1 MEQLKLVP
9 IYKKYLKI
17 KTKGKPMKEKII
29 IALVSATFIGVVYF
43 VSYSNESSKSEAV
56 VIGEI
61 TPVKIEEQ
69 PMDFINED
77 ASKTDILDEVEL
89 EIELS
94 SMNSCV
100 LEKMDTDLLSFSE
113 AFGYFRQCLG
123 SDSNFQWKGLE
134 YTTLLS
140 EEVIINVA
148 DSVLVEEK
156 SKHTEISQ
164 IH

>member
-1 MEQLKLVP
+1 
-9 IYKKYLKI
+9 
-17 KTKGKPMKEKII
+17 MKEKII

-123 SDSNFQWKGLE
+123 SDSSFQWKGLK

-156 SKHTEISQ
+156 SKDTEISQ

>member
-1 MEQLKLVP
+1 
-9 IYKKYLKI
+9 
-17 KTKGKPMKEKII
+17 MKEKMTV
-29 IALVSATFIGVVYF
+29 ALVFALIIGLAYF
-43 VSYSNESSKSEAV
+43 SSFSIESSKSEIEV
-56 VIGEI
+56 SDKS
-61 TPVKIEEQ
+61 TPVKIENQ
-69 PMDFINED
+69 STDFINDDTSET
-77 ASKTDILDEVEL
+77 ATYNEVEL
-89 EIELS
+89 EVDFS

-113 AFGYFRQCLG
+113 AFGYFRLCLG
-123 SDSNFQWKGLE
+123 SDSSFQWKGLG

-156 SKHTEISQ
+156 SKDTEISQ

>member
-1 MEQLKLVP
+1 
-9 IYKKYLKI
+9 
-17 KTKGKPMKEKII
+17 MKEKIT

-123 SDSNFQWKGLE
+123 SHSSFHWKGLE

-140 EEVIINVA
+140 EEVIINAA

-156 SKHTEISQ
+156 SKDTEISQ
-164 IH
+164 VR

>member
-1 MEQLKLVP
+1 
-9 IYKKYLKI
+9 
-17 KTKGKPMKEKII
+17 MKEKII

-61 TPVKIEEQ
+61 TPVQIEEQ
-69 PMDFINED
+69 PMDFINKG
-77 ASKTDILDEVEL
+77 ASETDILDEVEL

-123 SDSNFQWKGLE
+123 SDSSFQWKGLE

-156 SKHTEISQ
+156 SKDTEISQ

>member
-1 MEQLKLVP
+1 
-9 IYKKYLKI
+9 
-17 KTKGKPMKEKII
+17 MKEKII

-61 TPVKIEEQ
+61 TPVKIEKQ
-69 PMDFINED
+69 PMDFINEN
-77 ASKTDILDEVEL
+77 ASETDILDEVEL

-123 SDSNFQWKGLE
+123 SHRSFHWKGLE

-140 EEVIINVA
+140 EEVIINVV
-148 DSVLVEEK
+148 DSVLVEEI
-156 SKHTEISQ
+156 SKDTEILQ

>member
-1 MEQLKLVP
+1 
-9 IYKKYLKI
+9 
-17 KTKGKPMKEKII
+17 MKEKII

-77 ASKTDILDEVEL
+77 ASETDILDEVEL

-123 SDSNFQWKGLE
+123 SDSSFQWKGLE

-156 SKHTEISQ
+156 SKDTEISQ
-164 IH
+164 VR

>member
-1 MEQLKLVP
+1 
-9 IYKKYLKI
+9 
-17 KTKGKPMKEKII
+17 MKEKIT

-123 SDSNFQWKGLE
+123 SDSSFQWKGLE

-156 SKHTEISQ
+156 SKDTEISQ

>member
-1 MEQLKLVP
+1 
-9 IYKKYLKI
+9 
-17 KTKGKPMKEKII
+17 MKEKIT

-43 VSYSNESSKSEAV
+43 VSYSNDSSKSEAV

-77 ASKTDILDEVEL
+77 ASETDILDEVEL

-100 LEKMDTDLLSFSE
+100 LEKIDTDLLSFSE

-123 SDSNFQWKGLE
+123 SHSSFHWKGLE

-156 SKHTEISQ
+156 SKDTEISQ

>member
-1 MEQLKLVP
+1 
-9 IYKKYLKI
+9 
-17 KTKGKPMKEKII
+17 MKEKII

-61 TPVKIEEQ
+61 TSVKIEEQ

-77 ASKTDILDEVEL
+77 ASETDILDEVEL

-100 LEKMDTDLLSFSE
+100 LEKMDTDLLSFSD
-113 AFGYFRQCLG
+113 AFGYFRLCLG
-123 SDSNFQWKGLE
+123 SDSSFQWKGLR

-156 SKHTEISQ
+156 SKDTEISQ

>member
-1 MEQLKLVP
+1 
-9 IYKKYLKI
+9 
-17 KTKGKPMKEKII
+17 MKEKII

-123 SDSNFQWKGLE
+123 SDSSFHWKGLE

-156 SKHTEISQ
+156 SKDTEISQ

>member
-1 MEQLKLVP
+1 
-9 IYKKYLKI
+9 
-17 KTKGKPMKEKII
+17 MKEKII

-61 TPVKIEEQ
+61 TPVKIEKQ
-69 PMDFINED
+69 PMDFINEN
-77 ASKTDILDEVEL
+77 ASETDILDEVEL

-94 SMNSCV
+94 PMNSCV

-123 SDSNFQWKGLE
+123 SHRSFHWKGLE

-140 EEVIINVA
+140 EEVIINVV
-148 DSVLVEEK
+148 DSVLVEEI
-156 SKHTEISQ
+156 SKDTEILQ

>member
-1 MEQLKLVP
+1 
-9 IYKKYLKI
+9 
-17 KTKGKPMKEKII
+17 MKEKIT
-29 IALVSATFIGVVYF
+29 IALVSAIFIGVVYF
-43 VSYSNESSKSEAV
+43 FSQSNESSKSEAV

-61 TPVKIEEQ
+61 TPLQIEEQ
-69 PMDFINED
+69 PIDFINEG
-77 ASKTDILDEVEL
+77 ASEAETLDEVEL

-100 LEKMDTDLLSFSE
+100 LEKMDTDLLFFSE

-123 SDSNFQWKGLE
+123 SDSSFQWKGSE

-148 DSVLVEEK
+148 DSVLVEK
-156 SKHTEISQ
+156 SSKDTEISH
-164 IH
+164 IR

>member
-1 MEQLKLVP
+1 
-9 IYKKYLKI
+9 
-17 KTKGKPMKEKII
+17 MKEKIT
-29 IALVSATFIGVVYF
+29 IALVSAIFIGVVYF
-43 VSYSNESSKSEAV
+43 FSQSNESSKSEAV

-61 TPVKIEEQ
+61 TPVQIEEQ
-69 PMDFINED
+69 PMDFINEG
-77 ASKTDILDEVEL
+77 ASETEILDEVEL

-113 AFGYFRQCLG
+113 AFGYFRLCLG
-123 SDSNFQWKGLE
+123 SDSSFQWKGLR

-156 SKHTEISQ
+156 SKDTEISQ

>member
-1 MEQLKLVP
+1 
-9 IYKKYLKI
+9 
-17 KTKGKPMKEKII
+17 MKEKII

-56 VIGEI
+56 VIGKI

-77 ASKTDILDEVEL
+77 ASETETLDAVEL

-123 SDSNFQWKGLE
+123 SDSSFQWKGLG

-156 SKHTEISQ
+156 SKDTEISQ
-164 IH
+164 VR

>member
-1 MEQLKLVP
+1 
-9 IYKKYLKI
+9 
-17 KTKGKPMKEKII
+17 MKEKMT
-29 IALVSATFIGVVYF
+29 IALVCTLIIGLAYF
-43 VSYSNESSKSEAV
+43 SSMSIESSKN
-56 VIGEI
+56 EI
-61 TPVKIEEQ
+61 EVSDKSTPVKIEDK
-69 PMDFINED
+69 PMEFINEEASETETLD
-77 ASKTDILDEVEL
+77 AVNL
-89 EIELS
+89 ETELS

-113 AFGYFRQCLG
+113 AFSYFRLCLG
-123 SDSNFQWKGLE
+123 SDSSFQWKGSG

-156 SKHTEISQ
+156 SKDTEISQ

>member
-1 MEQLKLVP
+1 M
-9 IYKKYLKI
+9 I
-17 KTKGKPMKEKII
+17 EKIT

-56 VIGEI
+56 VIGKI

-77 ASKTDILDEVEL
+77 ASETDILDEVEL

-123 SDSNFQWKGLE
+123 SDSSFQWKGLE

-156 SKHTEISQ
+156 SKDTEISQ

>member
-1 MEQLKLVP
+1 
-9 IYKKYLKI
+9 
-17 KTKGKPMKEKII
+17 MKEKII

-56 VIGEI
+56 AIGKI

-77 ASKTDILDEVEL
+77 ASETETLDAVEL

-123 SDSNFQWKGLE
+123 SDSRFQWKGLG

-156 SKHTEISQ
+156 SKDTEIAQ

>member
-1 MEQLKLVP
+1 
-9 IYKKYLKI
+9 
-17 KTKGKPMKEKII
+17 MKEKIT

-77 ASKTDILDEVEL
+77 ASETDILDEVEL

-123 SDSNFQWKGLE
+123 SDSSFQWKGLE

-156 SKHTEISQ
+156 SKDTEISQ
-164 IH
+164 VR

>member
-1 MEQLKLVP
+1 
-9 IYKKYLKI
+9 
-17 KTKGKPMKEKII
+17 MKEKMT
-29 IALVSATFIGVVYF
+29 IALVCSLIIGLAYF
-43 VSYSNESSKSEAV
+43 SSFSIESSKSEIEV
-56 VIGEI
+56 SDKS
-61 TPVKIEEQ
+61 TPVKIEDQSTE
-69 PMDFINED
+69 FINEET
-77 ASKTDILDEVEL
+77 SETETLDPVEL

-100 LEKMDTDLLSFSE
+100 LEKMATDLLSFSE
-113 AFGYFRQCLG
+113 AFGYFRLCLG
-123 SDSNFQWKGLE
+123 SDSSFQWKGSG

-156 SKHTEISQ
+156 SKDTEISQ

>member
-1 MEQLKLVP
+1 
-9 IYKKYLKI
+9 
-17 KTKGKPMKEKII
+17 MKEKIT
-29 IALVSATFIGVVYF
+29 IALVSAIFIGVVYF
-43 VSYSNESSKSEAV
+43 FSQSNESSKSEAV

-61 TPVKIEEQ
+61 TPLQIEEQ
-69 PMDFINED
+69 PIDFINEG
-77 ASKTDILDEVEL
+77 ASETETLDEVEL

-123 SDSNFQWKGLE
+123 SDSSFQWKGSE

-156 SKHTEISQ
+156 SKDSEISQ
-164 IH
+164 IR

>member
-1 MEQLKLVP
+1 
-9 IYKKYLKI
+9 
-17 KTKGKPMKEKII
+17 MKEKII

-61 TPVKIEEQ
+61 TPLQIEEQ
-69 PMDFINED
+69 PIDFINEG
-77 ASKTDILDEVEL
+77 ASETETLDEVEL

-123 SDSNFQWKGLE
+123 SHSSFHWKGLE

-156 SKHTEISQ
+156 SKDTEISQ

>member
-1 MEQLKLVP
+1 
-9 IYKKYLKI
+9 
-17 KTKGKPMKEKII
+17 MKEKII

-123 SDSNFQWKGLE
+123 SDSSFQWKGLE

-156 SKHTEISQ
+156 SKDTEISQ

>member
-1 MEQLKLVP
+1 MKDKMTLGLVC
-9 IYKKYLKI
+9 
-17 KTKGKPMKEKII
+17 
-29 IALVSATFIGVVYF
+29 AFFIGLVYF
-43 VSYSNESSKSEAV
+43 GSSSIESSNIETEIISE
-56 VIGEI
+56 IP
-61 TPVKIEEQ
+61 PVQLESE
-69 PMDFINED
+69 
-77 ASKTDILDEVEL
+77 SL
-89 EIELS
+89 EIINDIASENEILNEVELS

-113 AFGYFRQCLG
+113 AFGYFHQCLG
-123 SDSNFQWKGLE
+123 SDSSFQWKGSG

-156 SKHTEISQ
+156 SKDTEISQ

>member
-1 MEQLKLVP
+1 
-9 IYKKYLKI
+9 
-17 KTKGKPMKEKII
+17 MKEKII

-77 ASKTDILDEVEL
+77 ASETDILDEVEL

-123 SDSNFQWKGLE
+123 SDSSFQWKGLE

-156 SKHTEISQ
+156 SKDTEISQ

>member
-1 MEQLKLVP
+1 
-9 IYKKYLKI
+9 
-17 KTKGKPMKEKII
+17 MKEKII

-56 VIGEI
+56 VIGKI

-77 ASKTDILDEVEL
+77 ASETETLDAVEL

-123 SDSNFQWKGLE
+123 SDSSFQWKGLG

-156 SKHTEISQ
+156 SKDTEISQ

>member
-1 MEQLKLVP
+1 
-9 IYKKYLKI
+9 
-17 KTKGKPMKEKII
+17 MKEKIT
-29 IALVSATFIGVVYF
+29 IALVSATLIGVVYF

-61 TPVKIEEQ
+61 TPVQIEEQ
-69 PMDFINED
+69 PMNFINED
-77 ASKTDILDEVEL
+77 ASETDILDEVEL

-113 AFGYFRQCLG
+113 AFGYFRLCLG
-123 SDSNFQWKGLE
+123 SDSSFQWKGLG

-156 SKHTEISQ
+156 SKDTEISQ

>member
-1 MEQLKLVP
+1 
-9 IYKKYLKI
+9 
-17 KTKGKPMKEKII
+17 MKEKMT
-29 IALVSATFIGVVYF
+29 IALVCALIIGLAYF
-43 VSYSNESSKSEAV
+43 SSFSIESSKSEIEV
-56 VIGEI
+56 SDKS
-61 TPVKIEEQ
+61 TPVEIEDQSTE
-69 PMDFINED
+69 FINEE
-77 ASKTDILDEVEL
+77 ANEETSETETLGTVEL

-113 AFGYFRQCLG
+113 AFGYFRLCLG
-123 SDSNFQWKGLE
+123 SDSSFQWKGLG

-156 SKHTEISQ
+156 SKDTEISQ

>member
-1 MEQLKLVP
+1 
-9 IYKKYLKI
+9 
-17 KTKGKPMKEKII
+17 MKEKIT

-43 VSYSNESSKSEAV
+43 VSYSNVSSKSEAV
-56 VIGEI
+56 DFGEI
-61 TPVKIEEQ
+61 TLVQIEKQ

-77 ASKTDILDEVEL
+77 TFETETLDEGEL

-100 LEKMDTDLLSFSE
+100 LEKMATDLLSFSE
-113 AFGYFRQCLG
+113 AFGYCRQCLG
-123 SDSNFQWKGLE
+123 SDSSFRWKGSE

-148 DSVLVEEK
+148 DSVLVEK
-156 SKHTEISQ
+156 MSKDTEISQ
-164 IH
+164 IR

>member
-1 MEQLKLVP
+1 
-9 IYKKYLKI
+9 
-17 KTKGKPMKEKII
+17 MKEKMT
-29 IALVSATFIGVVYF
+29 IALVGALFIGIVYF
-43 VSYSNESSKSEAV
+43 GSSSDESVKGETVVNETIAPVSIKGES
-56 VIGEI
+56 
-61 TPVKIEEQ
+61 
-69 PMDFINED
+69 MDFINDDTSE
-77 ASKTDILDEVEL
+77 AATFNEVEL
-89 EIELS
+89 EVDFS

-123 SDSNFQWKGLE
+123 SDSSFQWKGLG

-156 SKHTEISQ
+156 SKDTEISQ
-164 IH
+164 VR

>member
-1 MEQLKLVP
+1 
-9 IYKKYLKI
+9 
-17 KTKGKPMKEKII
+17 MKEKIT

-43 VSYSNESSKSEAV
+43 VSYSIESAKSEIEV
-56 VIGEI
+56 SDKS
-61 TPVKIEEQ
+61 TPVKIEDQSTE
-69 PMDFINED
+69 FINEET
-77 ASKTDILDEVEL
+77 SETETLNGVEL

-113 AFGYFRQCLG
+113 AFGYFRLCRG
-123 SDSNFQWKGLE
+123 SDSSFQWKGLG

-156 SKHTEISQ
+156 SKDTEISQ

>member
-1 MEQLKLVP
+1 
-9 IYKKYLKI
+9 
-17 KTKGKPMKEKII
+17 MKEKII

-61 TPVKIEEQ
+61 TPVKIEKQ
-69 PMDFINED
+69 PMDFINEN
-77 ASKTDILDEVEL
+77 ASETDILDEVEL

-100 LEKMDTDLLSFSE
+100 LEKMATDLLSFSE

-123 SDSNFQWKGLE
+123 SDSSFQWKDLK
-134 YTTLLS
+134 YTTLLY

-156 SKHTEISQ
+156 SKDTEISQ
-164 IH
+164 VR

>member
-1 MEQLKLVP
+1 
-9 IYKKYLKI
+9 
-17 KTKGKPMKEKII
+17 MKEKII

-123 SDSNFQWKGLE
+123 SDSSFQWKGLE

-148 DSVLVEEK
+148 DSGLVEEK
-156 SKHTEISQ
+156 SKDTEISQ
-164 IH
+164 VR